1 MVIKRKKEKREYWK
15 SEEEELLKQW
25 ADKSQCYQW
34 MHMKARQTY
43 QKRNAMYTIPVIII
57 STITGTANFAQE
69 RFSEDLKPYVAM
81 AVGSLSIIAGI
92 ITTIYQ
98 FLKISELNESHRVAS
113 LSWGKFYRD
122 INAELIRHP
131 LDRIP
136 ADEFIKNCKEE
147 YNRLVEISPFI
158 PQKILNNFQKKFNK
172 NTDLVKPEIGDILKA
187 TEKYSMN
194 PKDREQMVQELNLEI
209 TRTNNMLQ
217 EKVNELENKK
227 DKFRTSFFNLNQR
240 YPTEEELESNIKF
253 IEEDDEEDDADD
265 EDFTSDSD
273 DQNDGGESD
282 VNLEKGKGKVKKLDK
297 KYLKSTLEI

>member
-1 MVIKRKKEKREYWK
+1 MPVKRKQVKREYWK

-34 MHMKARQTY
+34 MHMKARQAY
-43 QKRNAMYTIPVIII
+43 QRKNAMYTIPVIII

-69 RFSEDLKPYVAM
+69 RFSEDLRPYVAM
-81 AVGSLSIIAGI
+81 GVGTMSIIAGI

-158 PQKILNNFQKKFNK
+158 PKKVLSNFQKKFNK
-172 NTDLVKPEIGDILKA
+172 NTALVKPEIGDIIVA
-187 TEKYSMN
+187 TEKYVMD
-194 PKDREQMVQELNLEI
+194 PEDREQMVAELNLEI
-209 TRTNNMLQ
+209 TRTNKMLQ
-217 EKVNELENKK
+217 EKVDEIENKK
-227 DKFRTSFFNLNQR
+227 DQFRNSFFNLNQR
-240 YPTEEELESNIKF
+240 YPTEEELANNIKY
-253 IEEDDEEDDADD
+253 IEEEEDSADT
-265 EDFTSDSD
+265 TSLEEGQLPKLKMIDS
-273 DQNDGGESD
+273 
-282 VNLEKGKGKVKKLDK
+282 
-297 KYLKSTLEI
+297 KYLNQTLEI

>member
-1 MVIKRKKEKREYWK
+1 MPVKRKQVKREYWK

-34 MHMKARQTY
+34 MHMKARQAY
-43 QKRNAMYTIPVIII
+43 QRKNAMYTIPVIII

-81 AVGSLSIIAGI
+81 GVGTMSIIAGI

-158 PQKILNNFQKKFNK
+158 PKKILANFQKKFNK
-172 NTDLVKPEIGDILKA
+172 NTALVKPEIGDIINA
-187 TEKYSMN
+187 TEKYKMD
-194 PKDREQMVQELNLEI
+194 PEDREQMVAELNLEI
-209 TRTNNMLQ
+209 TRTNKILQ
-217 EKVNELENKK
+217 EKVDQIENKK
-227 DKFRTSFFNLNQR
+227 DQFRNSFFNLNQR
-240 YPTEEELESNIKF
+240 YPTEEELENNIKY
-253 IEEDDEEDDADD
+253 IEEEEDESADA
-265 EDFTSDSD
+265 TSLEEGQVPNLKKIDS
-273 DQNDGGESD
+273 
-282 VNLEKGKGKVKKLDK
+282 
-297 KYLKSTLEI
+297 KYLNSTLEI

>member
-1 MVIKRKKEKREYWK
+1 MVLKKKTKREYWK

-25 ADKSQCYQW
+25 GDKSQCYQW
-34 MHMKARQTY
+34 MHMKARQSY
-43 QKRNAMYTIPVIII
+43 QRKNAMYTIPVIII

-69 RFSEDLKPYVAM
+69 RFSDKIKPYVAM
-81 AVGSLSIIAGI
+81 IVGSLSIIAGI

-158 PQKILNNFQKKFNK
+158 PKKILSNFQSKFK
-172 NTDLVKPEIGDILKA
+172 NNTELVKPEIGDIINA
-187 TEKYSMN
+187 TEKYIMD
-194 PKDREQMVQELNLEI
+194 PADREQMVAELNLEI
-209 TRTNNMLQ
+209 TRTNKLLQ
-217 EKVNELENKK
+217 EKVDEMENKK
-227 DKFRTSFFNLNQR
+227 DLFKTSFFNLNQR
-240 YPTEEELESNIKF
+240 YPTEEELEKNIKF
-253 IEEDDEEDDADD
+253 IEDEGTDNEPSDND
-265 EDFTSDSD
+265 EDNMSNSSKIS
-273 DQNDGGESD
+273 GKY
-282 VNLEKGKGKVKKLDK
+282 LEK
-297 KYLKSTLEI
+297 SIEI

>member
-1 MVIKRKKEKREYWK
+1 MPVKRKQVKREYWK

-34 MHMKARQTY
+34 MHMKARQVY
-43 QKRNAMYTIPVIII
+43 QRKNAMYTIPVIII

-81 AVGSLSIIAGI
+81 GVGTLSIIAGI

-158 PQKILNNFQKKFNK
+158 PKKILANFQKKFNK
-172 NTDLVKPEIGDILKA
+172 NTELVKPEIGDIINA
-187 TEKYSMN
+187 TEKYKMD
-194 PKDREQMVQELNLEI
+194 PEDREQMVAELNLEI
-209 TRTNNMLQ
+209 TRTNKMLQ
-217 EKVNELENKK
+217 EKVDEIENKK
-227 DKFRTSFFNLNQR
+227 DQFRNSFFNLNQR
-240 YPTEEELESNIKF
+240 YPTEEELANNIKY
-253 IEEDDEEDDADD
+253 IEEEEDSADA
-265 EDFTSDSD
+265 TSLEEGQLPKLKTIDS
-273 DQNDGGESD
+273 
-282 VNLEKGKGKVKKLDK
+282 
-297 KYLKSTLEI
+297 KYLNSTLEI

>member
-43 QKRNAMYTIPVIII
+43 QKECNVHYYVIII

-158 PQKILNNFQKKFNK
+158 PQKILNNFQRK
-172 NTDLVKPEIGDILKA
+172 I
-187 TEKYSMN
+187 
-194 PKDREQMVQELNLEI
+194 
-209 TRTNNMLQ
+209 
-217 EKVNELENKK
+217 
-227 DKFRTSFFNLNQR
+227 
-240 YPTEEELESNIKF
+240 
-253 IEEDDEEDDADD
+253 
-265 EDFTSDSD
+265 
-273 DQNDGGESD
+273 
-282 VNLEKGKGKVKKLDK
+282 
-297 KYLKSTLEI
+297 